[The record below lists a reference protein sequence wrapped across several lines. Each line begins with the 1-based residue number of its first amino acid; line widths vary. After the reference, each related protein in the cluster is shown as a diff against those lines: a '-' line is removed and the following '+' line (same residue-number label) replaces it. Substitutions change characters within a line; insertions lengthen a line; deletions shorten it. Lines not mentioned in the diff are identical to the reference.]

1 MWGREQS
8 THQFARG
15 NGDGWEREKRRQ
27 VQSRCGQKVEKKMN
41 KLFSALAAFAA
52 VMLVSVSAFAQT
64 GAQAYGDN
72 VGFMALAVA
81 FGIGAAALG
90 GALGQ
95 GRASSA
101 ALEGIS
107 RNPNASDKVF
117 VPMIL
122 GLAFIES
129 LVLFT
134 WVLMLLLLQKF

>member
-1 MWGREQS
+1 MR
-8 THQFARG
+8 
-15 NGDGWEREKRRQ
+15 KLI
-27 VQSRCGQKVEKKMN
+27 QKLLVWSGVM
-41 KLFSALAAFAA
+41 LVPAAAFA
-52 VMLVSVSAFAQT
+52 QEH
-64 GAQAYGDN
+64 GGGGDR
-72 VGFMALAVA
+72 GWMAL
-81 FGIGAAALG
+81 GIGLGIGLAALG

-95 GRASSA
+95 SKASAA

-134 WVLMLLLLQKF
+134 WVLMLLLNNKV

>member
-1 MWGREQS
+1 ML
-8 THQFARG
+8 
-15 NGDGWEREKRRQ
+15 
-27 VQSRCGQKVEKKMN
+27 N
-41 KLFSALAAFAA
+41 KILSAAAAFAA
-52 VMLVSVSAFAQT
+52 VMMVSATAFAQE
-64 GAQAYGDN
+64 GAVNYGDN
-72 VGFMALAVA
+72 VGLMAIAVA
-81 FGIGAAALG
+81 IGIGTAALG
-90 GALGQ
+90 GAIGQ
-95 GRASSA
+95 GKASSA